1 MDYKKLLSGKN
12 LITNTR
18 KHSPDSM
25 STEETYNKDSKDP
38 HNVFVKNIV
47 MNKPDKG
54 KVVKELDKFIKIYEQ
69 NI

>member
-1 MDYKKLLSGKN
+1 MDYKKLLAGKN

-18 KHSPDSM
+18 RHSPDSV

-47 MNKPDKG
+47 MNKPDKA

>member
-1 MDYKKLLSGKN
+1 MDYKKLLTGKN

-18 KHSPDSM
+18 KHTPDST
-25 STEETYNKDSKDP
+25 STEETYSKDSKDP

-47 MNKPDKG
+47 MNKPPKDK
-54 KVVKELDKFIKIYEQ
+54 VAKELDKFIKIYEQ

>member
-18 KHSPDSM
+18 KHAPDSV

>member
-1 MDYKKLLSGKN
+1 MDTKKLLAGKN

-18 KHSPDSM
+18 KHSPESE
-25 STEETYNKDSKDP
+25 STDETYSANSKDP
-38 HNVFVKNIV
+38 HTVFVRNV
-47 MNKPDKG
+47 VQNKPDKA